1 MTNAQLVLE
10 KIKSTLCHEGT
21 TYKGNSGTYMF
32 VEGKTTAEG
41 TINGVV
47 KKLDEQGAAKTAGS
61 FKILEDGTVLR
72 FTGIAT
78 KTTNSITKEIKDQ
91 TTVSTQKQ
99 KQKLKHK
106 QKQLQSK
113 LKELRIANVKKI
125 ILTAESEWAQ
135 QFWKKTLAAL
145 QHNN

>member
-32 VEGKTTAEG
+32 IEGKTTSEG

-47 KKLDEQGAAKTAGS
+47 KKFDEQGATKTAGS
-61 FKILEDGTVLR
+61 FKIVEDGTVMR

-78 KTTNSITKEIKDQ
+78 KTSQGITKEILSQNPVVEEQPVVDEQ
-91 TTVSTQKQ
+91 P
-99 KQKLKHK
+99 
-106 QKQLQSK
+106 
-113 LKELRIANVKKI
+113 EAIAI
-125 ILTAESEWAQ
+125 
-135 QFWKKTLAAL
+135 
-145 QHNN
+145 

>member
-32 VEGKTTAEG
+32 IEGKTTLEG

-47 KKLDEQGAAKTAGS
+47 KKLDEQGVAKTAGS

-78 KTTNSITKEIKDQ
+78 KTSTAITKGIQAQ
-91 TTVSTQKQ
+91 TPAIEESIVEE
-99 KQKLKHK
+99 
-106 QKQLQSK
+106 QS
-113 LKELRIANVKKI
+113 EAIAI
-125 ILTAESEWAQ
+125 
-135 QFWKKTLAAL
+135 
-145 QHNN
+145 

>member
-47 KKLDEQGAAKTAGS
+47 KKLDEQGAAKTPGS

-78 KTTNSITKEIKDQ
+78 KTSTAITKEIQ
-91 TTVSTQKQ
+91 ASQPAPETNNEETQ
-99 KQKLKHK
+99 
-106 QKQLQSK
+106 
-113 LKELRIANVKKI
+113 EAIAV
-125 ILTAESEWAQ
+125 
-135 QFWKKTLAAL
+135 
-145 QHNN
+145 

>member
-32 VEGKTTAEG
+32 IEGKTTSEG

-47 KKLDEQGAAKTAGS
+47 KKFDEQGATKTAGS

-78 KTTNSITKEIKDQ
+78 KTSRAITLDIQAQDPSHNPIEEESVVEEQ
-91 TTVSTQKQ
+91 
-99 KQKLKHK
+99 
-106 QKQLQSK
+106 
-113 LKELRIANVKKI
+113 ELRISNVNKI
-125 ILTAESEWAQ
+125 ILTAESDWAQ
-135 QFWKKTLAAL
+135 RFWRSVLAAL
-145 QHNN
+145 QYNNKR

>member
-32 VEGKTTAEG
+32 IEGKTTSEG

-47 KKLDEQGAAKTAGS
+47 KKFDEQGATKTAGS

-78 KTTNSITKEIKDQ
+78 KTSRAITLDIQAQDPSHNPIEEESVVEEQ
-91 TTVSTQKQ
+91 A
-99 KQKLKHK
+99 
-106 QKQLQSK
+106 
-113 LKELRIANVKKI
+113 EAIAI
-125 ILTAESEWAQ
+125 
-135 QFWKKTLAAL
+135 
-145 QHNN
+145 

>member
-32 VEGKTTAEG
+32 TEG

-47 KKLDEQGAAKTAGS
+47 KKLDEQGVATTAGS
-61 FKILEDGTVLR
+61 FKVLEDGTVMR

-78 KTTNSITKEIKDQ
+78 KT
-91 TTVSTQKQ
+91 
-99 KQKLKHK
+99 
-106 QKQLQSK
+106 SK
-113 LKELRIANVKKI
+113 AI
-125 ILTAESEWAQ
+125 TAEVQAQ
-135 QFWKKTLAAL
+135 QPDANPGAEPEVEN
-145 QHNN
+145 QPEAIAI